1 MKAAAYIRYS
11 IMGAKVRIFFELY
24 YLLQYFSDIGVSHEV
39 GYSIHCRLDREDDAG
54 DIILQR
60 VIQA

>member
-1 MKAAAYIRYS
+1 MAMIAYS
-11 IMGAKVRIFFELY
+11 NCSMGAKVQIIHELY
-24 YLLQYFSDIGVSHEV
+24 YLLQYFSDIGVSHQM
-39 GYSIHCRLDREDDAG
+39 GYSIHRCLDREDDAG